1 MYMVKPFWLKVG
13 MPPGVL
19 CSKCR
24 QIAPAPGDT
33 WCHGCSSWEFLGR
46 ELTASWDSAG
56 ARLLAGD
63 ICLNAAR
70 QVRALRSLSAGLSRR
85 ASEPGAGDH
94 PRDRVPEEQTS
105 RGHREER
112 ESLPRRRSVRPK
124 EEESEEQEE
133 TEEESRDKREAK
145 SPDHRP
151 VRDAGR
157 RPPEPDGPPPG
168 HKDSGSRRESG
179 QREAGRR
186 GDRQEH
192 PDRHRERRGEHKKRR
207 GSTKQRG
214 GRKHQRLHRL
224 ADNPTLQV
232 HRKPSADLWEL
243 SSLGERPFEL
253 GNLCK

>member
-1 MYMVKPFWLKVG
+1 MVKSFWLKGG

-33 WCHGCSSWEFLGR
+33 WCNSCSSWEFLGR

-70 QVRALRSLSAGLSRR
+70 QAKALRSLSAGLARR
-85 ASEPGAGDH
+85 AAEPGAGEH
-94 PRDRVPEEQTS
+94 LRDREPENQPS
-105 RGHREER
+105 RGHREGR

-133 TEEESRDKREAK
+133 TEEESRDKRDAK

-151 VRDAGR
+151 VRDAGP

-168 HKDSGSRRESG
+168 HRDSGTRREPRPREASRRED
-179 QREAGRR
+179 RE
-186 GDRQEH
+186 
-192 PDRHRERRGEHKKRR
+192 DRHSHHERRGEHKRRR

-224 ADNPTLQV
+224 ADNPTLQI

-243 SSLGERPFEL
+243 GSLRERPFEL
-253 GNLCK
+253 GNLGK